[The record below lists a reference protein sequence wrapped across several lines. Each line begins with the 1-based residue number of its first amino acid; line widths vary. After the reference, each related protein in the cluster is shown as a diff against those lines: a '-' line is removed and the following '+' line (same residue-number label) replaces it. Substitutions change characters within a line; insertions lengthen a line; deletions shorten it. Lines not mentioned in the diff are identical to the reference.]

1 MSIYFF
7 FKKYNNNIEFK
18 LFNKILNKLLYFFT
32 NYIILFRFLIRDRE
46 YKSIRMDYSI
56 ILNLNLNLDK
66 LIYLKNFKIN
76 IKDTNHNFEFKQNET
91 IAISGENGK
100 KVIISRGNF
109 IIFFKKLFNGADRK

>member
-1 MSIYFF
+1 
-7 FKKYNNNIEFK
+7 
-18 LFNKILNKLLYFFT
+18 
-32 NYIILFRFLIRDRE
+32 
-46 YKSIRMDYSI
+46 MDYSI